1 MRSHTRE
8 QLSKV
13 LQYAEETFERTSTS
27 FLEENLRGLRR
38 AMGTTKFEKQ
48 LIKQMKRTGTV
59 AICRLDNKTVL
70 EKGLYYYQGNDFA
83 GELVYSIGRL
93 CEPCLEHIDNNFNP
107 LEEEQKKE
115 FATVSQQIT
124 ELIRACRIK
133 LEENNYDSFREEL
146 MQVNALNNQLAL
158 LKKEELKRIQG
169 KNSGIKTSMVYLT
182 ILQEAQNVVTYT
194 INLMKVSRK
203 FQLEPQMI

>member
-1 MRSHTRE
+1 MISQANWYTVSAGCANPAWNILTTISTRWKK
-8 QLSKV
+8 S
-13 LQYAEETFERTSTS
+13 R
-27 FLEENLRGLRR
+27 
-38 AMGTTKFEKQ
+38 
-48 LIKQMKRTGTV
+48 
-59 AICRLDNKTVL
+59 
-70 EKGLYYYQGNDFA
+70 
-83 GELVYSIGRL
+83 
-93 CEPCLEHIDNNFNP
+93 
-107 LEEEQKKE
+107 KKE